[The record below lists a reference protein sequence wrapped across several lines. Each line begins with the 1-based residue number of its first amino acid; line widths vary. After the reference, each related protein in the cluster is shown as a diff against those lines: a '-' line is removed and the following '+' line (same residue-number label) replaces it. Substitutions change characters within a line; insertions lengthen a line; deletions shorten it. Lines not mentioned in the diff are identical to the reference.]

1 MFLQSRQPSAHLAQ
15 YAPEPHLCTYRK
27 LSPSEDRMHPAV
39 RVVED
44 HSNGARGRH
53 EAECECFCGLCPLI
67 PTKGA
72 HVCSTRPHW
81 ALSIGCFLCLV
92 QRVSVASA
100 APQPARGRITG
111 RRDSK
116 KAACPLLQVPSILQE
131 LLSHVIAL
139 DEIAYL
145 ALLDIRR
152 SRSTS
157 SFS

>member
-1 MFLQSRQPSAHLAQ
+1 MFARLA
-15 YAPEPHLCTYRK
+15 PPLGIVNRLFS
-27 LSPSEDRMHPAV
+27 LS
-39 RVVED
+39 
-44 HSNGARGRH
+44 
-53 EAECECFCGLCPLI
+53 
-67 PTKGA
+67 
-72 HVCSTRPHW
+72 
-81 ALSIGCFLCLV
+81 CLA
-92 QRVSVASA
+92 VSVASA

-157 SFS
+157 SFF